1 MRARCTLALGHLAWP
16 LNVLT
21 DGRTQAMAAG
31 PRAGATAGADG
42 RDGERRLWQNA
53 GSCEAYL
60 CEAVIDEDVNIH
72 VLYTQPDRASCDV
85 SSSPS
90 APLAKTTS
98 YAPSRA
104 AREPSRLR
112 QQTLRRDE
120 SQVNESGQIIGQM
133 MHGTSTS
140 RPNTL
145 RRGRIERA
153 AVPVFERE
161 GKPSA
166 RSGLKY
172 YRRAQ
177 ASRVPIFSTA

>member
-1 MRARCTLALGHLAWP
+1 M
-16 LNVLT
+16 
-21 DGRTQAMAAG
+21 
-31 PRAGATAGADG
+31 
-42 RDGERRLWQNA
+42 WQNA

-60 CEAVIDEDVNIH
+60 CEAVIDEDVKIH

-120 SQVNESGQIIGQM
+120 SQVNESGQKTDSDDEETDD
-133 MHGTSTS
+133 GTLTDEATQALVEA
-140 RPNTL
+140 TL
-145 RRGRIERA
+145 KAERA
-153 AVPVFERE
+153 NETRLQISSAVAEAANE
-161 GKPSA
+161 GA
-166 RSGLKY
+166 WC
-172 YRRAQ
+172 
-177 ASRVPIFSTA
+177 